1 MLYKEQAVT
10 KYYRFLTKEGGYVWI
25 QSHMTILNTRS
36 SRPHCIVSVNY
47 VLSNVEAQELLLDE
61 VQHVNKPKYASSP
74 CLVQSSPVASS
85 TTSGDYLLNN
95 SYTNDYNSSYSFGNS
110 NNYTQNYN
118 HVSGDYNTYF
128 KDSQE
133 GGVMSPYSS
142 SSNSYSCSSTDSV
155 YHLQQSY
162 QENGNPLNFYPAD
175 NPSDFGD
182 YL

>member
-1 MLYKEQAVT
+1 MLCKEQAVT

-47 VLSNVEAQELLLDE
+47 VLSDVEAKELLLDE

-74 CLVQSSPVASS
+74 CTAQSPPVTSS
-85 TTSGDYLLNN
+85 TSSGEYFLSNA
-95 SYTNDYNSSYSFGNS
+95 YTTDYNSSYNFGSN
-110 NNYTQNYN
+110 NNYTQSQNY
-118 HVSGDYNTYF
+118 SGDYTNYYYN
-128 KDSQE
+128 DSQE

-155 YHLQQSY
+155 YHVQHSF
-162 QENGNPLNFYPAD
+162 QENGNTMNFCSTD
-175 NPSDFGD
+175 NPFGD